1 MIFLIKVWDKNDEYV
16 FGDDEG
22 TVERSEGFSDL
33 LDLVRSDVSEISKDD
48 LLMISEE
55 FIKFFD
61 LSVLLS
67 SDFSST
73 SHLWFL

>member
-48 LLMISEE
+48 LLMSSEE

>member
-48 LLMISEE
+48 LLMSSEE

-61 LSVLLS
+61 LSALLS